1 MHAAG
6 QEVAISILAAR
17 YMRVMIPGLAF
28 AAVNESLKRYL
39 MAQNVVIPETIAVL
53 ISTAL
58 SPFYNQILVIW
69 AGEAV
74 QSRKLMESSS
84 PACASSG
91 SVSAVTPILPHAYHT
106 CLSAGSA
113 AASMLS
119 KRSIQHWHT
128 CKIGSLGVLSA
139 GFGLDGAAWAVNLVQ
154 VTSTIGIGGYII
166 WRERQLR
173 GTEMQTW
180 HGW

>member
-28 AAVNESLKRYL
+28 GAVNESLKRYL
-39 MAQNVVIPETIAVL
+39 MAQNVVIPETIAML
-53 ISTAL
+53 ASTAL
-58 SPFYNQILVIW
+58 SPLYNQILVVW
-69 AGEAV
+69 AGESV
-74 QSRKLMESSS
+74 QSRKLI
-84 PACASSG
+84 PACAGSG
-91 SVSAVTPILPHAYHT
+91 LVPAGTPILLHAHHT
-106 CLSAGSA
+106 CPSAGSA
-113 AASMLS
+113 AAAFYQKVAQASSTGILPKSASLS
-119 KRSIQHWHT
+119 
-128 CKIGSLGVLSA
+128 VVFA

-154 VTSTIGIGGYII
+154 ITSTIGIGGYII